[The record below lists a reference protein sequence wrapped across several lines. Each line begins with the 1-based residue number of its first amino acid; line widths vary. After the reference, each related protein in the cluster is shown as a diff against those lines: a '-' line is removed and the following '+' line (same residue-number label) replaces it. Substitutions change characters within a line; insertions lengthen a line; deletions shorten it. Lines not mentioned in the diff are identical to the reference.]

1 MHSAHDRR
9 TFMGLENVDLRMYM
23 YSSSLAASNYFQ
35 VAHLFSLFPHVG
47 NSAFSTMKPVCE
59 MLSFSVFTPYY
70 SKTLLYSMDELQK
83 KNEEMV
89 RASGKLKLLDRLLP
103 KLQKAGHRVLLYSQM
118 TRLMDILEVYLQT
131 NEFKYLRLDG
141 STKTE
146 EGGPS

>member
-1 MHSAHDRR
+1 MRHGICRQKQ
-9 TFMGLENVDLRMYM
+9 GLKDT
-23 YSSSLAASNYFQ
+23 YFQ
-35 VAHLFSLFPHVG
+35 SFFHKFLFMKMP
-47 NSAFSTMKPVCE
+47 AAKPVRE

-89 RASGKLKLLDRLLP
+89 RASGKLKLLDRFLP

>member
-1 MHSAHDRR
+1 MRGAVNAVQDLYDVVRHDVLSINMREHYETWNLLSKAR
-9 TFMGLENVDLRMYM
+9 VEG
-23 YSSSLAASNYFQ
+23 
-35 VAHLFSLFPHVG
+35 HLFSKF
-47 NSAFSTMKPVCE
+47 FSQIP
-59 MLSFSVFTPYY
+59 FVFTPYY